1 MSSGLQELMAA
12 EQRAAQII
20 QAARSERTEKMKQ
33 AQQEAQQ
40 VIEEYRSEKETA
52 LQKQATQNVS
62 SSQGWQLRGAGF
74 LHRLLVRICSACG
87 HPQSDKSSSLN
98 ADALGWQQGGEGGDF
113 EQLKSESEQQ
123 LQGLRSEFASNKDR
137 AIDFLVKVVTDV
149 DPQFPEDIR
158 TM

>member
-52 LQKQATQNVS
+52 LQKQATQN
-62 SSQGWQLRGAGF
+62 
-74 LHRLLVRICSACG
+74 
-87 HPQSDKSSSLN
+87 
-98 ADALGWQQGGEGGDF
+98 GGEGGDF

-123 LQGLRSEFASNKDR
+123 LQGLR
-137 AIDFLVKVVTDV
+137 
-149 DPQFPEDIR
+149 
-158 TM
+158 